1 MSDIIET
8 TGRTAAT
15 IAAEIRMLDRQA
27 AGICMSYIIEIGRR
41 LVEAKSMVA
50 DGMWLEYIKTE
61 LNYEKSTAQN
71 YMRLYERYGTGQ
83 QSMFGTFAETE
94 TFGRLTY
101 TKALALLQV
110 PDEDLEEFAE
120 NNDIENMSTRE
131 LQQVIRERDAAISDR
146 EAAVAQVGVL
156 QAKVDIQD
164 KVVDKL
170 TAELKSVSDNF
181 DAKAAEV
188 EKLRNDLRSAKEKEA
203 SAKSALKKA
212 KENPDIPEAVMEKL
226 RAEAEA
232 AATEKATADAKKKLD
247 TAAKEMETVQ
257 ADLRRTQK
265 ELEEAQKEA
274 KLQNPDAAVFKEL
287 FEQVQSDCKRLTEVL
302 MKIRQTDP
310 ELGGKLSSAVDALVS
325 KLHKDIGRSEG

>member
-1 MSDIIET
+1 
-8 TGRTAAT
+8 
-15 IAAEIRMLDRQA
+15 
-27 AGICMSYIIEIGRR
+27 MSYIIEIGRR

-50 DGMWLEYIKTE
+50 DGMWLEYIKNE

-110 PDEDLEEFAE
+110 PDEDLQEFTE

-131 LQQVIRERDAAISDR
+131 LQQAIRERDAAIS
-146 EAAVAQVGVL
+146 EKEKAVAQVGEL
-156 QAKVDIQD
+156 QAKVDTQD
-164 KVVDKL
+164 EQVDKL
-170 TAELKSVSDNF
+170 TTELKSVSDNF

-188 EKLRNDLRSAKEKEA
+188 EKLRNDLRSAREKEA
-203 SAKSALKKA
+203 SAKTALKKA
-212 KENPDIPEAVMEKL
+212 KENPDIPEAVMERL

-232 AATEKATADAKKKLD
+232 SATEKATADAKKKLD
-247 TAAKEMETVQ
+247 TAAN
-257 ADLRRTQK
+257 
-265 ELEEAQKEA
+265 ELEKVRLELRQTRETLEAAQKEA
-274 KLQNPDAAVFKEL
+274 KLQNPDAAVFKSL
-287 FEQVQSDCKRLTEVL
+287 FEQVQSDFNRLTGVL

-310 ELGGKLSSAVDALVS
+310 ELGGKLSSAVEALVS
-325 KLHKDIGRSEG
+325 KLHKDIGGSE

>member
-1 MSDIIET
+1 MSNIIET

-15 IAAEIRMLDRQA
+15 IAAEIRTLDRQA

-50 DGMWLEYIKTE
+50 DGMWLEYIKNE

-110 PDEDLEEFAE
+110 PDEDLLEFAE

-131 LQQVIRERDAAISDR
+131 LQQAIRERDTAISDR

-156 QAKVDIQD
+156 QEKVDIQD

-170 TAELKSVSDNF
+170 TADLKSVNGDYE
-181 DAKAAEV
+181 AKVAEV
-188 EKLRNDLRSAKEKEA
+188 EKLRNDLRSAKEKETA
-203 SAKSALKKA
+203 AKSALKKA
-212 KENPDIPEAVMEKL
+212 KENPDIPETVMEKL

-232 AATEKATADAKKKLD
+232 AATERATADAKRKLD
-247 TAAKEMETVQ
+247 AAAKELEAVQ
-257 ADLRRTQK
+257 EDLRRTR
-265 ELEEAQKEA
+265 EAMEAAQKEA
-274 KLQNPDAAVFKEL
+274 KLQNPDAAVFKSL
-287 FEQVQSDCKRLTEVL
+287 FEQVQSDFNRLTEVL
-302 MKIRQTDP
+302 LKIRQTDP
-310 ELGGKLSSAVDALVS
+310 ELGGKLSNAVDALVS
-325 KLHKDIGRSEG
+325 KLHKDIGEAE